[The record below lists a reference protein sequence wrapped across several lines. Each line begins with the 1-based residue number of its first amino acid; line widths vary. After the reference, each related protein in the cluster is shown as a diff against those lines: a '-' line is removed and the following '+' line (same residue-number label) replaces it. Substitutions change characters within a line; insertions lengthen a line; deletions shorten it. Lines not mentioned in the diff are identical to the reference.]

1 MQRGHTV
8 VRTRVDVHSV
18 AGQHPRYPAGVLQRR
33 DMQGCHT
40 VVRARGEVAV
50 AVEQE
55 GRGGRRI
62 ARRGTMQ
69 RRIAPAVLRP
79 DIRPVVQQHLHD
91 GHRVDGDE
99 EDFGGDWKPFPAAL
113 LQKREKTARR
123 HVWAF
128 AKRDINARGITDGE
142 KIHQLFLERWLPY
155 KEFIELAEKKE
166 RETGELVEI
175 WVSY

>member
-55 GRGGRRI
+55 GCGGRRI
-62 ARRGTMQ
+62 ARHGTMQ

-79 DIRPVVQQHLHD
+79 DIRPVWSSNTCTTD
-91 GHRVDGDE
+91 
-99 EDFGGDWKPFPAAL
+99 
-113 LQKREKTARR
+113 TASRR
-123 HVWAF
+123 ADACSGVTPLWRPRF
-128 AKRDINARGITDGE
+128 AGAPG
-142 KIHQLFLERWLPY
+142 LS
-155 KEFIELAEKKE
+155 
-166 RETGELVEI
+166 LVPHGR
-175 WVSY
+175 S

>member
-18 AGQHPRYPAGVLQRR
+18 AGQHPRYPAGVLQ
-33 DMQGCHT
+33 GCHT

-55 GRGGRRI
+55 GCGGRRI

-69 RRIAPAVLRP
+69 RCIAPAVLRP

-91 GHRVDGDE
+91 GHRV
-99 EDFGGDWKPFPAAL
+99 PP
-113 LQKREKTARR
+113 RR
-123 HVWAF
+123 RVQR
-128 AKRDINARGITDGE
+128 RDA
-142 KIHQLFLERWLPY
+142 P
-155 KEFIELAEKKE
+155 LAPPLA
-166 RETGELVEI
+166 GAPGLCLVPHGR
-175 WVSY
+175 S